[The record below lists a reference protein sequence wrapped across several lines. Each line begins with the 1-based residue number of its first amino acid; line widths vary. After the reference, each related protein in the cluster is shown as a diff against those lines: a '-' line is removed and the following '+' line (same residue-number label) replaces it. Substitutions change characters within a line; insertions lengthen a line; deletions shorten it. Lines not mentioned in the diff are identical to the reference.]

1 MIKTS
6 TLQQFLLVLFLSIAI
21 SSCKEAVQLKE
32 SNTMQL
38 WYDQPAEY
46 FINALPLGNGRIGA
60 MIYGHPSNELIHLNE
75 SSFWSGGPVNLSPN
89 PNASIFL
96 PQIRKAIDEK
106 NYALAEQLIRNMQG
120 FFSQSY
126 APIGD
131 LLIKQEF
138 QGEVTDYYRGLDL
151 QNAIATTHFKVGNVT
166 FTREAFVSYPDQ
178 VLVIRFSSSSP
189 NTLNLNISTQTQ
201 MHATVSV
208 EDKDLLV
215 NGRAPSHADPTYINT
230 SDEPVQW
237 DDACKGMRFETRIK
251 TVKNDGQEI
260 SEEGQIKISAA
271 SEVVLTVSIATSF
284 NGFDKCPVSDGKDEK
299 NLAKGH
305 LAAIGNRSFNT
316 LKQAHIDDYSSYF
329 NQVKLYLQGDK
340 TKENLPTDER
350 LKAYQKDHSDHG
362 LEVLLYQYGRYLLIS
377 SSRKGGIAANLQ
389 GLWNVDVRPA
399 WSCNYTTNI
408 NLEMNYWAAE
418 KVGLGNMHYPMIQ
431 QIINMSKTGKYIASG
446 YYKCRGWVAGHN
458 SDIWAITNPVGNL
471 GMGDPQWANWT
482 MAAPWLSQH
491 LWEKYAYNG
500 DKNYLRETA
509 YPVMKSA
516 AEFCFDWLIDDG
528 QGHLITSPSTS
539 PENKF
544 IGEDGKPWGVTKGAT
559 MDLALIRNLFENTI
573 EAIRIL
579 EIDKKFGESLS
590 DALKKMLPYQIGAE
604 GDLNEWKEDY
614 ADAEPQHRHVSHL
627 FCLHPGNDISANKTP
642 ELFEAC
648 KKTLLKRGDLGTGW
662 SLAWKVCFWA
672 RLLDGEHTYKLIQ
685 NYLNYTTERGFSED
699 GGTYPNLFNACPPFQ
714 IDGNFGIVEG
724 ISEMLLQSHLHEIH
738 LLPAIPATWANG
750 TMLGLKARGGY
761 DIDMEWENGKLKLAI
776 LHSMNDSICHLRTNE
791 PVVIKGI
798 KAKNVKQQSVA
809 GITYLNVFDV
819 KRGKKYTIK
828 PQ

>member
-6 TLQQFLLVLFLSIAI
+6 TLQKFLLVLFLAMTT
-21 SSCKEAVQLKE
+21 SSCEEIVQQKDT
-32 SNTMQL
+32 NVMQL
-38 WYDQPAEY
+38 WYDEPAEY

-60 MIYGHPSNELIHLNE
+60 MIYGNPADEVIHLNE

-89 PNASIFL
+89 PNASIYL
-96 PQIRKAIDEK
+96 PQVRKAMDEK
-106 NYALAEQLIRNMQG
+106 NYALAEQLIRKMQG
-120 FFSQSY
+120 LFTQSY

-131 LLIKQEF
+131 LLIKQNF

-151 QNAIATTHFKVGNVT
+151 QNAIATTHFKVNNILY
-166 FTREAFVSYPDQ
+166 TREAFVSYPDQ
-178 VLVIRFSSSSP
+178 VLVLKFSSSVP
-189 NTLNLNISTQTQ
+189 EALNLYISTQTK
-201 MHATVSV
+201 MHASVSV
-208 EDKDLLV
+208 EDNDLLV
-215 NGRAPSHADPTYINT
+215 NGRAPSHADPTYIDT
-230 SDEPVQW
+230 SDKPVQW
-237 DDACKGMRFETRIK
+237 EDECKGMRFQTRIK
-251 TVKNDGQEI
+251 TVKNDGRETI
-260 SEEGQIKISAA
+260 GNGQIQISSA
-271 SEVVLTVSIATSF
+271 SEVVLAVSIATSF
-284 NGFDKCPVSDGKDEK
+284 NSFDKCPVSDGKNEK
-299 NLAKGH
+299 KLAEGYLK
-305 LAAIGNRSFNT
+305 AMQDKSFNA
-316 LKQAHIDDYSSYF
+316 LKEAHIADYSSYF
-329 NQVKLYLQGDK
+329 NKVKLNLKGDK
-340 TKENLPTDER
+340 TKELLPTDER
-350 LKAYQKDHSDHG
+350 LQKYQSDHSDHG

-377 SSRKGGIAANLQ
+377 SSRKGGVAANLQ

-408 NLEMNYWAAE
+408 NVEMNYWAAE

-431 QIINMSKTGKYIASG
+431 QVVNMSKTGKYIASD
-446 YYKCRGWVAGHN
+446 YYKCRGWAAGHN
-458 SDIWAITNPVGNL
+458 SDIWATTNPVGNL

-500 DKNYLRETA
+500 DKDYLRETA

-539 PENKF
+539 PECKF
-544 IGEDGKPWGVTKGAT
+544 IGEDGKPWAVAKGAT

-579 EIDKKFGESLS
+579 GTDKKFGEALS
-590 DALKKMLPYQIGAE
+590 NALNRMLPYQIGAE
-604 GDLNEWKEDY
+604 GDLNEWQEDY

-648 KKTLLKRGDLGTGW
+648 KKTLLKRGNGGTGW

-672 RLLDGEHTYKLIQ
+672 RLLDGEHAYKLIQ
-685 NYLNYTTERGFSED
+685 NYLNYTTERGFSEN

-724 ISEMLLQSHLHEIH
+724 MTEMLLQSHLHEIH
-738 LLPAIPATWANG
+738 LLPALPTTWANG
-750 TMLGLKARGGY
+750 TILGIKARGGY
-761 DIDMEWENGKLKLAI
+761 EVDMEWENGKLKMAV
-776 LHSMNDSICHLRTNE
+776 LHSMNDSICYLRTNE
-791 PVVIKGI
+791 PVSIEGTDAENIRQKSIVGT
-798 KAKNVKQQSVA
+798 
-809 GITYLNVFDV
+809 TYLNVFNV
-819 KRGKKYTIK
+819 NRGKQYTIK
-828 PQ
+828 SK

>member
-6 TLQQFLLVLFLSIAI
+6 TLQKFLLVLFLPIFI
-21 SSCKEAVQLKE
+21 SACKEEVKQKG
-32 SNTMQL
+32 SNAMQL

-46 FINALPLGNGRIGA
+46 FINALPIGNGRIGA
-60 MIYGHPSNELIHLNE
+60 MIYGNPSNELIHLNE

-89 PNASIFL
+89 PNAFIFL

-106 NYALAEQLIRNMQG
+106 NYALAEELIHNMQG
-120 FFSQSY
+120 LFSQSY

-131 LLIKQEF
+131 LLIKQDF
-138 QGEVTDYYRGLDL
+138 QGEVSDYYRGLDL
-151 QNAIATTHFKVGNVT
+151 QNAIATTRFKVDDAT

-178 VLVIRFSSSSP
+178 VLVIKFSSSIP
-189 NTLNLNISTQTQ
+189 NSLNLNISTKTQ
-201 MHATVSV
+201 MHASVSV

-215 NGRAPSHADPTYINT
+215 SGRAPSHADPTYINT

-237 DDACKGMRFETRIK
+237 GDECKGMRFQTRIK
-251 TVKNDGQEI
+251 AVKNDGKEI
-260 SEEGQIKISAA
+260 SEDGQIKISSA
-271 SEVVLTVSIATSF
+271 SEVVLAVSIATSF

-299 NLAKGH
+299 SLAKGY
-305 LAAIGNRSFNT
+305 LTAMENKPFNA

-329 NQVKLYLQGDK
+329 NKVKLHLQGDK
-340 TKENLPTDER
+340 SKESLPTDER
-350 LKAYQKDHSDHG
+350 LKTYQKDNSDHG

-377 SSRKGGIAANLQ
+377 SSREGGIAANLQ
-389 GLWNVDVRPA
+389 GLWNVDLRPA

-431 QIINMSKTGKYIASG
+431 QVINMSKTGTYIASD
-446 YYKCRGWVAGHN
+446 YYKCRGWAAGHN
-458 SDIWAITNPVGNL
+458 SDIWAMTNPVGNL

-500 DKNYLRETA
+500 DKEYLRETA

-544 IGEDGKPWGVTKGAT
+544 IGEDGKPWGVAKGAT

-573 EAIRIL
+573 EAIKIL
-579 EIDKKFGESLS
+579 GTDKKFGESLS
-590 DALKKMLPYQIGAE
+590 DALNKMLPYQVGAE

-662 SLAWKVCFWA
+662 ALAWKVCFWA

-699 GGTYPNLFNACPPFQ
+699 GGTYPNLLNACPPFQ

-724 ISEMLLQSHLHEIH
+724 ISEMLLQSHLKEIH
-738 LLPAIPATWANG
+738 LLPALPTTWANG

-761 DIDMEWENGKLKLAI
+761 DVDMEWENGKLKLAV

-791 PVVIKGI
+791 PVVIKGT
-798 KAKNVKQQSVA
+798 KAKNVKQESVA

-819 KRGKKYTIK
+819 KRGKQYTIK

>member
-6 TLQQFLLVLFLSIAI
+6 TLQHFLLILFLPIAI
-21 SSCKEAVQLKE
+21 SSCKEAVQQKE
-32 SNTMQL
+32 TNAMQL
-38 WYDQPAEY
+38 WYDEPAEY

-60 MIYGHPSNELIHLNE
+60 MIYGHPSDEVIHLNE
-75 SSFWSGGPVNLSPN
+75 SSFWSGGPVNSSPN
-89 PNASIFL
+89 PNASIYL
-96 PQIRKAIDEK
+96 PQVRKAMDEK
-106 NYALAEQLIRNMQG
+106 NYALAEQLIRKMQG
-120 FFSQSY
+120 VFTQSY

-131 LLIKQEF
+131 LLIKQKC

-151 QNAIATTHFKVGNVT
+151 QNAIATTHFKVNNILY
-166 FTREAFVSYPDQ
+166 TREAFVSYPDQ
-178 VLVIRFSSSSP
+178 VLILKFSSSVP
-189 NTLNLNISTQTQ
+189 EALDLNISTQTK
-201 MHATVSV
+201 MHASVST
-208 EDKDLLV
+208 EGNDLLV
-215 NGRAPSHADPTYINT
+215 DGRAPSHADPTYIDT

-237 DDACKGMRFETRIK
+237 GDECKGMRFQTRIK
-251 TVKNDGQEI
+251 TVKNDGRETVENGLIRI
-260 SEEGQIKISAA
+260 SSA
-271 SEVVLTVSIATSF
+271 SEVVLAVSIATSF
-284 NGFDKCPVSDGKDEK
+284 NGFDKCPVSDGKEEK
-299 NLAKGH
+299 ELAQGYLK
-305 LAAIGNRSFNT
+305 AIQDKSFSA
-316 LKQAHIDDYSSYF
+316 LKEAHIADYSSYF
-329 NQVKLYLQGDK
+329 NKVKLNLKGDK
-340 TKENLPTDER
+340 AKELLPTDER
-350 LKAYQKDHSDHG
+350 LEKYQNDNSDHG

-408 NLEMNYWAAE
+408 NVEMNYWAAE

-431 QIINMSKTGKYIASG
+431 QVINMSKTGKHIASD
-446 YYKCRGWVAGHN
+446 YYKCRGWAAGHN
-458 SDIWAITNPVGNL
+458 SDIWGTTNPVGNL

-500 DKNYLRETA
+500 DKHYLRETA

-539 PENKF
+539 PEHKF
-544 IGEDGKPWGVTKGAT
+544 IGEDGKPWAVAKGAT

-573 EAIRIL
+573 EAIGIL
-579 EIDKKFGESLS
+579 GTDKKFGEALN
-590 DALKKMLPYQIGAE
+590 DALNRMLPYQIGTE

-614 ADAEPQHRHVSHL
+614 EDAEPQHRHVSHL

-648 KKTLLKRGDLGTGW
+648 KKTLLKRGDGGTGW

-672 RLLDGEHTYKLIQ
+672 RLLDGEHAYRLIQ
-685 NYLNYTTERGFSED
+685 NYLNYTTERGFSEN

-724 ISEMLLQSHLHEIH
+724 MTEMLLQSHLHEIH
-738 LLPAIPATWANG
+738 LLPALPTNWTHG
-750 TMLGLKARGGY
+750 TILGIKARGGHEV
-761 DIDMEWENGKLKLAI
+761 DMEWENSKLKIAI
-776 LHSMNDSICHLRTNE
+776 LHSMNDSICYLRTNE
-791 PVVIKGI
+791 PVSIEGTNAENIRQK
-798 KAKNVKQQSVA
+798 SVA
-809 GITYLNVFDV
+809 GITYLNVFNV
-819 KRGKKYTIK
+819 KRGKQYTIK
-828 PQ
+828 TK

>member
-1 MIKTS
+1 MIKRS
-6 TLQQFLLVLFLSIAI
+6 TLPKILLVLFLAMTT
-21 SSCKEAVQLKE
+21 SSCEETVQQKDT
-32 SNTMQL
+32 NVMQL
-38 WYDQPAEY
+38 WYDEPAEY
-46 FINALPLGNGRIGA
+46 FINALPIGNGRIGA
-60 MIYGHPSNELIHLNE
+60 MIYGNPTDEVIHLNE

-89 PNASIFL
+89 PNASIYL
-96 PQIRKAIDEK
+96 PQVRKAMDEK

-120 FFSQSY
+120 LFTQSY

-131 LLIKQEF
+131 LLIKQNF

-151 QNAIATTHFKVGNVT
+151 QNAIATTHFKVNDILY
-166 FTREAFVSYPDQ
+166 TREAFVSYPDQ
-178 VLVIRFSSSSP
+178 VLVLMFSSSVP
-189 NTLNLNISTQTQ
+189 KALNLNIATQTK
-201 MHATVSV
+201 MHASVSV

-215 NGRAPSHADPTYINT
+215 SGRAPSHADPTYIDT

-237 DDACKGMRFETRIK
+237 EDECKGMRFQTRIK
-251 TVKNDGQEI
+251 TVKNDGQETTGD
-260 SEEGQIKISAA
+260 GQIQISSA
-271 SEVVLTVSIATSF
+271 SEVVLAVSIATSF

-299 NLAKGH
+299 KLAKEY
-305 LAAIGNRSFNT
+305 LKAMQNKSFSA
-316 LKQAHIDDYSSYF
+316 LKQAHIADYSSYF
-329 NQVKLYLQGDK
+329 DKVKLNLKGDK
-340 TKENLPTDER
+340 TKESLPTDER
-350 LKAYQKDHSDHG
+350 LKLYQENNSDHG

-408 NLEMNYWAAE
+408 NVEMNYWAAE
-418 KVGLGNMHYPMIQ
+418 KVGLEEMHYPMIQ
-431 QIINMSKTGKYIASG
+431 QVINMSKTGKNVASD
-446 YYKCRGWVAGHN
+446 YYKCRGWAAGHN
-458 SDIWAITNPVGNL
+458 SDIWATTNPVGNL

-482 MAAPWLSQH
+482 MASPWLSQH
-491 LWEKYAYNG
+491 LWEKYAFNG
-500 DKNYLRETA
+500 DKDYLRETA

-544 IGEDGKPWGVTKGAT
+544 IGEDGNTWAVTKGAT

-579 EIDKKFGESLS
+579 GTDKKFGESLS
-590 DALKKMLPYQIGAE
+590 NALNRMLPYQIGAE
-604 GDLNEWKEDY
+604 GDLNEWQEDY

-642 ELFEAC
+642 EFFEAC
-648 KKTLLKRGDLGTGW
+648 KKTLLKRGDGGTGW

-672 RLLDGEHTYKLIQ
+672 RLLDGEHAYKLIQ
-685 NYLNYTTERGFSED
+685 NYLNYTTERGFSEN

-724 ISEMLLQSHLHEIH
+724 ITEMLLQSHLDEIH
-738 LLPAIPATWANG
+738 LLPALPTTWANG
-750 TMLGLKARGGY
+750 TILGIKVRGGY
-761 DIDMEWENGKLKLAI
+761 QVDMEWEEGKLKMAV
-776 LHSMNDSICHLRTNE
+776 LHSVNDSICHLRTNV
-791 PVVIKGI
+791 PVSIEGTNAENIRQKSPAGTTYLSIFKVKHGKQYTI
-798 KAKNVKQQSVA
+798 KAK
-809 GITYLNVFDV
+809 
-819 KRGKKYTIK
+819 
-828 PQ
+828 